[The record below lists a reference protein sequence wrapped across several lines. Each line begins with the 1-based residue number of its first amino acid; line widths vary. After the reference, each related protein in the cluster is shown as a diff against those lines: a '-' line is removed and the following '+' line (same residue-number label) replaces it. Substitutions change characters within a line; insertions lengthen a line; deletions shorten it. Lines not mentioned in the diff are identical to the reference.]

1 MKMRN
6 DKDFRKNCEIL
17 ANDIVEESMAWR
29 SSLEEPQD
37 WHCRIDNFGHL
48 QAAALLYIAANMP
61 SSNEGAKKPC
71 TLCNN
76 TKPNITASHYCYID
90 SAKKMLVDVCYGE
103 KTWFSIRYCPVCG
116 RKL

>member
-1 MKMRN
+1 MD
-6 DKDFRKNCEIL
+6 DKKFREDCKVL

-61 SSNEGAKKPC
+61 NPKD
-71 TLCNN
+71 L
-76 TKPNITASHYCYID
+76 D
-90 SAKKMLVDVCYGE
+90 
-103 KTWFSIRYCPVCG
+103 
-116 RKL
+116 

>member
-1 MKMRN
+1 MRN

-71 TLCNN
+71 KFCSDDAKHDPTVF
-76 TKPNITASHYCYID
+76 HYLYID
-90 SAKKMLVDVCYGE
+90 SKHKQLVDVCDGIVTRAAI
-103 KTWFSIRYCPVCG
+103 KYCPMCG
-116 RKL
+116 RAL